1 MRQHCPICKPVP
13 TLLAIRAVVS
23 SYRGGGGQS
32 FSFSSISPTV
42 SVSDGLQEKRFRKG
56 DVNPSDGSI
65 FWCYERDRR
74 VDGSVLVRERWMTP
88 QRYAAARERKKENDA
103 RYMAG
108 ETFKQGADKRREN
121 RKRWNQSDLGKASR
135 AKSRSKPEYKE
146 RKRKQSKEYYARPE
160 VQERRKQYRLSP
172 ERRDAERARYERL
185 KQDPESV
192 AKNKQAA
199 REWRVK
205 NRERFK
211 ELQRRWRDR
220 NPGRV
225 NEYIK
230 RRYAEEPKFALA
242 FKLRARVRQAIK
254 ASGASKSGRTEE
266 LVGCSIEFLRQHI
279 ERQFKGKMSWDNPD
293 SFHIDHIVP
302 VSSFDLTDIQQQRV
316 AFNWQNMRPLSP
328 KKNLSK
334 GAKLTEPQL
343 PLPLTVYSTTIST
356 P

>member
-1 MRQHCPICKPVP
+1 
-13 TLLAIRAVVS
+13 
-23 SYRGGGGQS
+23 
-32 FSFSSISPTV
+32 
-42 SVSDGLQEKRFRKG
+42 
-56 DVNPSDGSI
+56 
-65 FWCYERDRR
+65 
-74 VDGSVLVRERWMTP
+74 MTP
-88 QRYAAARERKKENDA
+88 QRYAAQREWKKVLDG

-108 ETFKQGADKRREN
+108 EAFRQGADKRREN
-121 RKRWNQSDLGKASR
+121 RRRWDQSDRGKASR
-135 AKSRSKPEYKE
+135 AKWSNRPEYKE
-146 RKRKQSKEYYARPE
+146 RKRKQGKEYYARPE

-172 ERRDAERARYERL
+172 EYRDAERARYERL
-185 KQDPESV
+185 KQDPEWV

-205 NRERFK
+205 NPERFK

-220 NPGRV
+220 NPGWV

-230 RRYAEEPKFALA
+230 RRYAADPEFALA
-242 FKLRARVRQAIK
+242 YKLRARVYQAIK

-279 ERQFKGKMSWDNPD
+279 ERQFKGKMSWDNPS

-302 VSSFDLTDIQQQRV
+302 VSSFDLTNVQQQRV

-343 PLPLTVYSTTIST
+343 PLPLTVHSTTTYSL
-356 P
+356 